1 MRTNR
6 PLVLIGSG
14 PGIGR
19 HVASLFASNRFNAV
33 ALVAR
38 STQKLA
44 QVQKDIEQVALG
56 AQVRT
61 YPIDVTET
69 EAFSKVLEDIS
80 RDLGQPECVYYNAA
94 EIIVTKLL
102 DDVEGTVL
110 YDFKVREFSRD
121 SSK

>member
-38 STQKLA
+38 STIRLTE
-44 QVQKDIEQVALG
+44 VQKDIERLASG

-69 EAFSKVLEDIS
+69 EAFSEVLQQIS

-94 EIIVTKLL
+94 EIIITKLL
-102 DDVEGTVL
+102 DDVESTVL
-110 YDFKVREFSRD
+110 YDFKAGFILS
-121 SSK
+121 